1 MIHRIFQL
9 VVTSGVRS
17 LNLRSLRVAICSL
30 LLIGACSLRA
40 AEKHA
45 VEGEF
50 QDLENALENPAPDS
64 RLMVRWWWFGAS
76 VTKPEIEREIRAMQQ
91 GGIGGFEV
99 QPVYPMSLDDPSQ
112 GINNLPYLSSG
123 FLDALHFA
131 SEKAHELGMRIDVTL
146 GSGWPF
152 GGPYVPITHAAGM
165 LRIVKT
171 LVPAGANAIPVPS
184 MTVGE
189 KLLAAFLSKGDPQH
203 LQLSSTTPL
212 SIEHIG
218 EGRLFLESGL
228 SGQYTVLFFIES
240 RTGMMVKR
248 PALGAEGFVL
258 DHFDREATISHLQNV
273 GDRLME
279 AFADRPPYAV
289 FSDSLEVYGSD
300 WTSNFLQQFRQRRG
314 YDLTPYLP
322 TLVSGIGP
330 KSNDVRYDWGRT
342 LTELVDEN
350 YFAPIRAWAHEHHTA
365 FRAQAYGPPGATLF
379 SNTLVD
385 LPEGEGTTWHKFSML
400 RWASSANHLAGKPVT
415 SSEAFT
421 WLHSPAFR
429 ATPLDMKAEADVHFL
444 EGSNQLIAHGW
455 PYSPEF
461 AGNPGWS
468 FYAAGAF
475 DDHNPWWIVM
485 PDVTRYLQRVSSVL
499 RQGRSVNDVALLLPT
514 DDAWAE
520 STPGDN
526 SPSDTIDQLLG
537 TEVTQ
542 QILDAGLNLDY
553 VDRDTLDE
561 AVQLYPLLI
570 LPGIERIS
578 VDTYQKIEAYANKG
592 GIVIAT
598 RRLPARAPGLNE
610 AKTDT
615 AKIEEISRRLFQS
628 EHAPGKYLTDE
639 TQLHELLDRLLKPD
653 VALSSPAAE
662 IGFVH
667 RTTRDVDYYF
677 LANTANHSIERKVN
691 FRIAG
696 KYATLWDPSADEFI
710 PQGKV
715 SSVDLHLEPYESRVV
730 IFSPFPAPASLTAH
744 ASSKGSKQPRTLD
757 ISDDWRVSFPF
768 DKQPMMMHEL
778 HSWTEREETRY
789 FSGTATYERDV
800 ELPASYFHGIK
811 IYLDFGQGTPIEPR
825 KRPDDDGM
833 RAWIESPIREVARIY
848 VNGVPAGSV
857 WHPPYR
863 IDITRLVHAGENH
876 IRLSVANL
884 AINSM
889 AGRSTPNYRLLN
901 NRYGERFVP
910 QDMEDLEPLAAGVL
924 GGVHIVAVTP

>member
-1 MIHRIFQL
+1 MAHKPHLSNPRI
-9 VVTSGVRS
+9 
-17 LNLRSLRVAICSL
+17 LRIAICCL
-30 LLIGACSLRA
+30 LLIGGCSLRA

-45 VEGEF
+45 IADRF
-50 QDLENALENPAPDS
+50 QDLENALENPPPDS
-64 RLMVRWWWFGAS
+64 RLMVRWWWFGAA

-99 QPVYPMSLDDPSQ
+99 QPVYPMVLDNPSQ
-112 GINNLPYLSSG
+112 GISNLPYLSSD

-171 LVPAGANAIPVPS
+171 LVPTGADAIPLPS

-189 KLLAAFLSKGDPQH
+189 KLLAAFLSQGDPQH

-212 SIEHIG
+212 SIENVG
-218 EGRLFLESGL
+218 EGRLSLQSGP

-248 PALGAEGFVL
+248 PAVGAEGFVL
-258 DHFDREATISHLQNV
+258 DHFDREATMSHLQNV

-300 WTSNFLQQFRQRRG
+300 WTSNFLEQFRQRRG

-322 TLVSGIGP
+322 TLVSGIGS

-350 YFAPIRAWAHEHHTA
+350 YFAPIRTWAREHHTE

-379 SNTLVD
+379 SNNFVD
-385 LPEGEGTTWHKFSML
+385 LPEGEGTSWHKFSML

-485 PDVTRYLQRVSSVL
+485 PDVTRYIQRVSSVL
-499 RQGRSVNDVALLLPT
+499 RQGMPVNDVALLLPT
-514 DDAWAE
+514 DDAWAQ

-526 SPSDTIDQLLG
+526 SPSDAIDQLLG

-542 QILDAGLNLDY
+542 QILDEGFNLDY
-553 VDRDTLDE
+553 VDRDTLNE
-561 AVQLYPLLI
+561 AALSHPILI

-578 VDTYQKIEAYANKG
+578 ANTYQKIEAYAQKG

-610 AKTDT
+610 AQTDT
-615 AKIEEISRRLFQS
+615 LKVEEISRRLFQD
-628 EHAPGKYLTDE
+628 EHAPGKYAADE
-639 TQLHELLDRLLKPD
+639 TQLHELLKQLLKSD
-653 VALSSPAAE
+653 VTLSSPAAE
-662 IGFVH
+662 LGFVH
-667 RTTRDVDYYF
+667 RTTQDVDYYF
-677 LANTANHSIERKVN
+677 LANTSNHSVERKVS
-691 FRIAG
+691 FRVTG
-696 KYATLWDPSADEFI
+696 KYATMWDPSTDIFVS
-710 PQGKV
+710 QGRT
-715 SSVDLHLEPYESRVV
+715 SSFDLHLEPYESRIV
-730 IFSPFPAPASLTAH
+730 IFSPFPASTSATAH
-744 ASSKGSKQPRTLD
+744 ATSGKSNRLEALNV
-757 ISDDWRVSFPF
+757 SDDWQVSFPI
-768 DKQPMMMHEL
+768 DKQSTMMHEL
-778 HSWTEREETRY
+778 HSWAEWENTRY
-789 FSGTATYERDV
+789 FSGVATYERDV
-800 ELPASYFHGIK
+800 EIPSSYFRGENK
-811 IYLDFGQGTPIEPR
+811 IYLDFGQGTPVNFR
-825 KRPDDDGM
+825 NRPDGNGM
-833 RAWIESPIREVARIY
+833 RAWIESPIREVAQIE
-848 VNGVPAGSV
+848 VNGIPAGSI

-863 IDITRLVHAGENH
+863 IDITRLVHAGKNH
-876 IRLSVANL
+876 IKLSVANL
-884 AINSM
+884 AINSL
-889 AGRSTPNYRLLN
+889 AGQSTPNYRLLN

-910 QDMEDLEPLAAGVL
+910 QDMEDLEPLPAGVL
-924 GGVHIVAVTP
+924 GSIHLIAVTP